1 MAVID
6 SDFSYKNCCNDESG
20 KLNDDARQK
29 LVLNISLMFK
39 VCLHWAQRDMFRTP
53 VQKEFASPLQT
64 FQSPLG

>member
-20 KLNDDARQK
+20 KLNDDVMQK
-29 LVLNISLMFK
+29 LVLNISFK
-39 VCLHWAQRDMFRTP
+39 VYLHWAQRDMFQTP